1 MRDMTHIAYPKAQ
14 QRKDATDLDL
24 EDWLAGFPGRV
35 EKVEPARLYIVR
47 LDEADGELLLGLA
60 ATEGPIFQKSAT
72 DDGRA
77 GAVAMEPHI
86 KALWFKRRNDKAF
99 GWGQNPAFEKYMD
112 GRERISDEL
121 PVESFL
127 LEVTEGD
134 LTDDGAANMW
144 ELPKLKEVFKRKLMM
159 LAAKYGLVATRA
171 TEKAAP
177 AQSSSAKAPT
187 KRATEHATP
196 GALSSKQQKRAA
208 SE

>member
-1 MRDMTHIAYPKAQ
+1 MRQEHHQTILQ
-14 QRKDATDLDL
+14 QL
-24 EDWLAGFPGRV
+24 EDWLADFPGRV
-35 EKVEPARLYIVR
+35 KKVEPAKLYIVR

-72 DDGRA
+72 DDGRP

-99 GWGQNPAFEKYMD
+99 GWGQNPGFEKYMD

-159 LAAKYGLVATRA
+159 LAAKYGLVATRS
-171 TEKAAP
+171 TVEKAAS

-187 KRATEHATP
+187 KRAIEHATP
-196 GALSSKQQKRAA
+196 GASSSKQQK
-208 SE
+208 SSK

>member
-1 MRDMTHIAYPKAQ
+1 
-14 QRKDATDLDL
+14 
-24 EDWLAGFPGRV
+24 
-35 EKVEPARLYIVR
+35 
-47 LDEADGELLLGLA
+47 
-60 ATEGPIFQKSAT
+60 
-72 DDGRA
+72 
-77 GAVAMEPHI
+77 MEPHI

-112 GRERISDEL
+112 GRERISNEL

-159 LAAKYGLVATRA
+159 LAAKYGLVATRS
-171 TEKAAP
+171 TVEKAAS

-187 KRATEHATP
+187 KRAIEHATP
-196 GALSSKQQKRAA
+196 GASSWTLFGRPVITSIPCRGSSTSGTHLTAA
-208 SE
+208 SRLNMPCGMRGSMSTSD

>member
-86 KALWFKRRNDKAF
+86 KALWFKRRDKAF
-99 GWGQNPAFEKYMD
+99 GWGPNPAFEKYMD